1 MNGSLQFIGDVSASV
16 RRRIPDQPALKA
28 LGMLSNSALAVA
40 PRPRGL
46 APPPRGSGL
55 AAVPGDPGPP
65 LVGYTFVMMRDPV
78 GGVRKRFERYGP
90 VSWSRAFGI
99 DMVSVFG
106 GDAIEAALMNRGR
119 AFSQSGW
126 EYFIGPFFHRG
137 LMLLDADEH
146 LFHRRIMQQA
156 FTHERLGGYFSRLGY
171 AVRAGMSDWEDAEA
185 FRVYPAVKQLS
196 LDIATETFMATAMG
210 PQAQRVNDAFVAA
223 VRAGTA
229 ILRFPIPGGRWA
241 AGLRARQVLEDFFRQ
256 SLPAKRQGDG
266 DDLFSALCHAETEDG
281 ERFTDDDVVSHMIFL
296 MMAAHDTST
305 ITTSIVAYHLAKY
318 PDWQERARAESLALG
333 DDVLDI
339 DALGRLS
346 TLDLVI
352 KESLR
357 LVPPVPGLARR
368 TIKDTEILGF
378 HIPAGTICMIS
389 PWFNH
394 YSEQYWSQPDRFDP
408 DRFSEGRR
416 EDKAHR
422 FAWMPFGG
430 GVHQCIGMH
439 FGTLEVK
446 TLLHELLRSRRLSV
460 DPGYEMPLD
469 TTSLPRPG
477 DGLPVRLQRLQPAA
491 RA

>member
-1 MNGSLQFIGDVSASV
+1 MNASVHFIGDVSTSL
-16 RRRIPDQPALKA
+16 RHRIPAQPGWRALAK
-28 LGMLSNSALAVA
+28 LSNSALAVA
-40 PRPRGL
+40 PAPRGL
-46 APPPRGSGL
+46 AAPPSGSGL
-55 AAVPGDPGPP
+55 ASVPGDPGPP
-65 LVGYTFVMMRDPV
+65 FVGYTFLMMLDPV
-78 GGVRKRFERYGP
+78 GGVRNRYEKYGP
-90 VSWSRAFGI
+90 VSWSRAFGV
-99 DMVSVFG
+99 DLVSIFG
-106 GDAIEAALMNRGR
+106 GEAIEVALMNRDK

-146 LFHRRIMQQA
+146 LYHRRIMQQA
-156 FTHERLGGYFSRLGY
+156 FTHDRLSGYFSRLGH
-171 AVRAGMSDWEDAEA
+171 AVRGGIEGWRDAEN

-196 LDIATETFMATAMG
+196 LDVATETFMATAMG
-210 PQAQRVNDAFVAA
+210 PEAQRVNDAFVAA

-229 ILRFPIPGGRWA
+229 VLRFPVPGGRWA
-241 AGLRARQVLEDFFRQ
+241 AGLRARQVLENFFRE
-256 SLPAKRQGDG
+256 SLPAKRRGDG
-266 DDLFSALCHAETEDG
+266 DDLFAALCHSVTEDG
-281 ERFTDDDVVSHMIFL
+281 QRFTDDDIVSHMIFL

-305 ITTSIVAYHLAKY
+305 ITTSTVAYYLARF
-318 PDWQERARAESLALG
+318 PEWQERARAESLALG
-333 DDVLDI
+333 DDMLDI
-339 DALGRLS
+339 DSLGRLS

-357 LVPPVPGLARR
+357 LVPPVPGLARK

-394 YSEQYWSQPDRFDP
+394 YSERYWSEPERFDP

-446 TLLHELLRSRRLSV
+446 TLLHELLRTRRLSV
-460 DPGYEMPLD
+460 RPGYEMPLD
-469 TTSLPRPG
+469 TTSLPKPG
-477 DGLPVRLQRLQPAA
+477 DGLPVRLERLQ
-491 RA
+491 